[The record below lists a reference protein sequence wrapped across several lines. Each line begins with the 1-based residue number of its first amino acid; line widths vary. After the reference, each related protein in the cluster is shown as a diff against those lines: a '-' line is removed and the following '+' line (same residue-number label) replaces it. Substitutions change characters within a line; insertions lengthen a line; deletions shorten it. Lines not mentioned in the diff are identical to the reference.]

1 MTANGKRTKSREAR
15 GGSLQSGI
23 DLKPLSQSTRAERR
37 ALQLQT
43 VADISRA
50 TSSILH
56 LSELLSTAVEVIRD
70 RLELCHAAIFL
81 LDETKKI
88 AQIKAGTG
96 EPGKK
101 MLESNYAFDIEDSSL
116 ISRCLS
122 DCQAHIAF
130 YEGKDGVRTGNH
142 LLPQTRSEI
151 LLPLAHQG
159 STIGVMT
166 IQSDRPAAFSFEDVP
181 VFQTM
186 ADQVSIA
193 IENARLFEQ
202 TLAAQQRA
210 ESRLREMQIMQR
222 VSSAVTGTMDLE
234 KVVDA
239 LFNAL
244 SKEMG
249 FTFISLNLIDEAAQQ
264 MRNVRAVGLA
274 KKQNGLVRPLEEL
287 KNDILMDI
295 IRSGKIEVIDGWDD
309 RFDRE
314 IFKRDG
320 HARLV
325 RAFVPLLLRGKSIG
339 TLEAGYNH
347 KDRSEIS
354 AEEIRLLN
362 GLAEL
367 AAITVEN
374 MRLFQR
380 MNHERD
386 LLHALM
392 DNIPDAIYFKDT
404 KSRFLR
410 ATKALAEKTGLPNP
424 DDLIGKTDFDLFT
437 KEHAQQAFDDEQK
450 ILKTAIPK
458 IGIEEKETWPDKH
471 ITWVSTTKMPLRDNN
486 GAIIGTFGV
495 SRDITKRKAME
506 EALRVRL
513 KFEEH
518 ITSLSTKFINLD
530 ARQIDGAIY
539 DALRVIGGFTG
550 SDRSSVLLLNEN
562 NAVLRRKYQW
572 CLEGIEPLGPK
583 DSTIT
588 LHENS
593 WFLDVLNN
601 TDPVIVTRIQELPDT
616 AQAEKDLF
624 RQLGIRSLV
633 YVPLVFKGSSVGIIG
648 VESVRDEKT
657 WSDDTTT
664 LLTIVGEVFMNA
676 FARKSAEEELKK
688 AKNLLELRVKER
700 TADLKNANE
709 LLETHIAQ
717 LNYLNTSFYELSSV
731 IHYDALLPAI
741 LKVFMARFHE
751 ASGSLSRRVNETF
764 HCVCATGQL
773 NSDEGKSLSEKA
785 LQPFSRNDLVRPFIV
800 EDWTRDERLSS
811 APWPDM
817 RSLPCYVAIPLL
829 VDNTCAAALQ
839 IFTKKEYASRY
850 PREQTLLITLAAHA
864 AICLSNAVHYQ
875 ELGEKSRLDGELDA
889 ARSIQRR
896 FTPHYKPDIPR
907 IDLKGV
913 YYPASEVGGDY
924 LDYFQNEVGNWVIV
938 IADVCG
944 KGIPA
949 ALLMTT
955 LRSTFRVEAKRE
967 TSARRL
973 LCSVNE
979 FMAVNL
985 DDKSF
990 VTALCLIIS
999 KDGSV
1004 MNYARAGHPMLFKL
1018 GSQEGAPDTI
1028 ACNGLALGLVQDTG
1042 TFAAM
1047 LEEKT
1052 LALAAGDRYLI
1063 YTDGLIDAADPQK
1076 NTYGFQRLRLLLSRA
1091 QSRDADGIISLLM
1104 DDIKKFTREAP
1115 YHDDLTILALR
1126 VK

>member
-23 DLKPLSQSTRAERR
+23 ELKPLSQSTRAERR

-633 YVPLVFKGSSVGIIG
+633 YVPLVFKGSSALNPSAMKKPGP
-648 VESVRDEKT
+648 
-657 WSDDTTT
+657 
-664 LLTIVGEVFMNA
+664 TI
-676 FARKSAEEELKK
+676 
-688 AKNLLELRVKER
+688 
-700 TADLKNANE
+700 
-709 LLETHIAQ
+709 
-717 LNYLNTSFYELSSV
+717 
-731 IHYDALLPAI
+731 
-741 LKVFMARFHE
+741 
-751 ASGSLSRRVNETF
+751 RR
-764 HCVCATGQL
+764 
-773 NSDEGKSLSEKA
+773 
-785 LQPFSRNDLVRPFIV
+785 
-800 EDWTRDERLSS
+800 
-811 APWPDM
+811 
-817 RSLPCYVAIPLL
+817 RSL
-829 VDNTCAAALQ
+829 
-839 IFTKKEYASRY
+839 
-850 PREQTLLITLAAHA
+850 
-864 AICLSNAVHYQ
+864 
-875 ELGEKSRLDGELDA
+875 
-889 ARSIQRR
+889 RSLER
-896 FTPHYKPDIPR
+896 
-907 IDLKGV
+907 
-913 YYPASEVGGDY
+913 
-924 LDYFQNEVGNWVIV
+924 
-938 IADVCG
+938 
-944 KGIPA
+944 
-949 ALLMTT
+949 
-955 LRSTFRVEAKRE
+955 
-967 TSARRL
+967 
-973 LCSVNE
+973 CS
-979 FMAVNL
+979 
-985 DDKSF
+985 
-990 VTALCLIIS
+990 
-999 KDGSV
+999 
-1004 MNYARAGHPMLFKL
+1004 
-1018 GSQEGAPDTI
+1018 
-1028 ACNGLALGLVQDTG
+1028 
-1042 TFAAM
+1042 
-1047 LEEKT
+1047 
-1052 LALAAGDRYLI
+1052 
-1063 YTDGLIDAADPQK
+1063 
-1076 NTYGFQRLRLLLSRA
+1076 
-1091 QSRDADGIISLLM
+1091 
-1104 DDIKKFTREAP
+1104 
-1115 YHDDLTILALR
+1115 
-1126 VK
+1126 